1 MSGARRRKTTTLTP
15 VARPLTPM
23 KHTLFISDLHLCHT
37 RPAINALFARFLRD
51 IAPQAEALY
60 ILGDFFEYWAGDD
73 DLDAPL
79 HRDIAQQLH
88 ALANNGTR
96 LYLMH
101 GNRDFLIGEKFLQV
115 ANIALLPDPTL
126 IDLYGKPT
134 LLMHGD
140 TLCSDDVEYQAFR
153 SQVREPA
160 WQQNFLATPLA
171 TRKAQIEALRKR
183 SEQEKSTKASEIM
196 DTNADTVAATLR
208 TFDYPR
214 LIHGHTHR
222 PARHEH
228 MIDNK
233 ICERWVLTD
242 WYNAGGY
249 LRCDAQT
256 CAAHPL
262 EITES

>member
-1 MSGARRRKTTTLTP
+1 
-15 VARPLTPM
+15 M
-23 KHTLFISDLHLCHT
+23 KHTLFISDLHLCPT

-79 HRDIAQQLH
+79 HHDVAQQLH
-88 ALANNGTR
+88 TLSKQGTR

-101 GNRDFLIGEKFLQV
+101 GNRDFLIGAAFQRA
-115 ANIALLPDPTL
+115 ANITLIPDPTL

-153 SQVREPA
+153 TQVREPA
-160 WQQNFLATPLA
+160 WQQSFLATPLA
-171 TRKAQIEALRKR
+171 TRKAQIESLRKR

-196 DTNADTVAATLR
+196 DTNADTVEETLR
-208 TFDYPR
+208 DFNYPR

-222 PARHEH
+222 PALHLH
-228 MIDNK
+228 TVDDK
-233 ICERWVLTD
+233 TCKRWVLQD
-242 WYNAGGY
+242 WYASGGY
-249 LRCDAQT
+249 LRC
-256 CAAHPL
+256 AAAGCVAHTL
-262 EITES
+262 EISI

>member
-1 MSGARRRKTTTLTP
+1 MP
-15 VARPLTPM
+15 
-23 KHTLFISDLHLCHT
+23 HTLFISDLHLCPT

-79 HRDIAQQLH
+79 HRSVANQLH
-88 ALANNGTR
+88 ALAKQGTR

-101 GNRDFLIGEKFLQV
+101 GNRDFLIGEKSLHA
-115 ANIALLPDPTL
+115 ANITLLPDPTR

-153 SQVREPA
+153 RQVREPA
-160 WQQNFLATPLA
+160 WQQSFLATPLDA
-171 TRKAQIEALRKR
+171 RKAQIEALRKR

-196 DTNADTVAATLR
+196 DTNADTVEETLR
-208 TFDYPR
+208 AFNYPR

-222 PARHEH
+222 PALHLH
-228 MIDNK
+228 TVDGNA
-233 ICERWVLTD
+233 CERWVLTD
-242 WYNAGGY
+242 WYKAGGY
-249 LRCDAQT
+249 LRCDAAG
-256 CAAHPL
+256 CVAHLL
-262 EITES
+262 EMAEAKS